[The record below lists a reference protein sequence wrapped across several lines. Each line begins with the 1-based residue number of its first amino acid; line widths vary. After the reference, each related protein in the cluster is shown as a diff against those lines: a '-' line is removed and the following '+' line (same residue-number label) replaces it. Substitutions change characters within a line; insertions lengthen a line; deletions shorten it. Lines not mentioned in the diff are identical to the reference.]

1 MQSARGFEY
10 GVRHIISPQS
20 GLLCDVLL
28 GILDIDRTQIEFLL
42 QLGCIYVK
50 GQREVQNIFI
60 EQEDYI
66 RVHTKPRRFLADDG
80 LWKTRI
86 AFQNSDF
93 VVVKKISG
101 LPVHASVDNLQENVQ
116 AYVEKALGQKVF
128 LTHRLDVPTRGL
140 LVYAKNEKFQSA
152 FNKLLI
158 ERGMSKIYRAL
169 VHGEKI
175 PRGLVTHYMEPSPR
189 APKTVSTEAKPDWQE
204 CQLEILNC
212 RLWEPGIS
220 EVRIKLITGR
230 THQIRAQMSALGYP
244 IVGDVSY
251 GAPRQWLEDR
261 IELEAA
267 ELSFTNPLTG
277 EEHHL
282 RVDED
287 DYLID

>member
-50 GQREVQNIFI
+50 GQREIQNIFI
-60 EQEDYI
+60 EKEDYL

-86 AFQNSDF
+86 VFQNSDF

-101 LPVHASVDNLQENVQ
+101 LPVHASVDNLKENVQ
-116 AYVEKALGQKVF
+116 AYVEKAIGQKVL

-140 LVYAKNEKFQSA
+140 IVYAKTEQFQSA

-158 ERGMSKIYRAL
+158 ERGMNKIYRAL

-175 PRGLVTHYMEPSPR
+175 PLGLVTHYMEPSPR
-189 APKTVSTEAKPDWQE
+189 APKTVSTEAKTDWQE
-204 CQLEILNC
+204 CQLEVLNY

-251 GAPRQWLEDR
+251 GAARQWLEDR

-267 ELSFTNPLTG
+267 ELSFTNPLSG
-277 EEHHL
+277 EIHHF
-282 RVDED
+282 RADED
-287 DYLID
+287 NYLID